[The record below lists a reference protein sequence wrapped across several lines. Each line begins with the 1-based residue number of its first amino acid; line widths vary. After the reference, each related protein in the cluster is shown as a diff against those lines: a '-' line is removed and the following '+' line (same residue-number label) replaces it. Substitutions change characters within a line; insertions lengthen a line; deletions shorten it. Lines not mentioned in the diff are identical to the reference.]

1 MTITL
6 RPETLNR
13 ISEKIRRRDFENAEA
28 LVERAV
34 TFFLDFEEEGMDE
47 EEFQETRA
55 AIDEALGQADR
66 GEGVSLQEFD
76 QNMRAKYG
84 IRR

>member
-13 ISEKIRRRDFENAEA
+13 ISEKIRRRDFENADA

>member
-55 AIDEALGQADR
+55 AIDEALGQTDR
-66 GEGVSLQEFD
+66 GEGVSLQAFD

>member
-13 ISEKIRRRDFENAEA
+13 ISEKVRRRDFENADA

-34 TFFLDFEEEGMDE
+34 TFFLDFEEEGMDA

-55 AIDEALGQADR
+55 AIDEALAQADR
-66 GEGVSLQEFD
+66 GEGVSLHEFD

>member
-13 ISEKIRRRDFENAEA
+13 ISEKIRRRDFENADA
-28 LVERAV
+28 LVERAI

-47 EEFQETRA
+47 EEFHETRA

>member
-1 MTITL
+1 
-6 RPETLNR
+6 
-13 ISEKIRRRDFENAEA
+13 
-28 LVERAV
+28 
-34 TFFLDFEEEGMDE
+34 MDE

-55 AIDEALGQADR
+55 AIDEALGQTDR
-66 GEGVSLQEFD
+66 GEGVSLQAFD